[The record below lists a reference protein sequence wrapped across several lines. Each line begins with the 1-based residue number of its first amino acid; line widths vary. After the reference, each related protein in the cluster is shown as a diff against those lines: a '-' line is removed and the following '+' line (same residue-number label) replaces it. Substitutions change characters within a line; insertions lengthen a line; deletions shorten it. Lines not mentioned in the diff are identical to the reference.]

1 MCPALNVFIQQGHLI
16 SVWHSPVWKRLP
28 PSCSDCTCWFQVEP
42 SALRPCWHY
51 VSSPALVISAPRG
64 FLPRSVQ
71 NATLCVFSRKSIL
84 VSMETRFANTSSLP
98 NDPVLLLSF
107 SPLLFGSVFFLLFL
121 EIKRSKGK
129 KKIIQKMRSCWFFI
143 AGILNKHMWE
153 NTKAWH
159 CNTSFFIKKKTDYDA
174 FSVLSRGGG

>member
-1 MCPALNVFIQQGHLI
+1 MLYVCILHIYLLNSICSVLLYGIQSLLSEELVDKNSRVDLMCPALNVFIQQGHLI

-71 NATLCVFSRKSIL
+71 NATLCVFSCKSIL

-107 SPLLFGSVFFLLFL
+107 SPLLCGSVFFFSFWRLNVRK
-121 EIKRSKGK
+121 ERK
-129 KKIIQKMRSCWFFI
+129 K
-143 AGILNKHMWE
+143 
-153 NTKAWH
+153 
-159 CNTSFFIKKKTDYDA
+159 
-174 FSVLSRGGG
+174 

>member
-1 MCPALNVFIQQGHLI
+1 
-16 SVWHSPVWKRLP
+16 
-28 PSCSDCTCWFQVEP
+28 
-42 SALRPCWHY
+42 
-51 VSSPALVISAPRG
+51 
-64 FLPRSVQ
+64 
-71 NATLCVFSRKSIL
+71 
-84 VSMETRFANTSSLP
+84 METRFANTSSLP

-174 FSVLSRGGG
+174 FSVLSQGGG